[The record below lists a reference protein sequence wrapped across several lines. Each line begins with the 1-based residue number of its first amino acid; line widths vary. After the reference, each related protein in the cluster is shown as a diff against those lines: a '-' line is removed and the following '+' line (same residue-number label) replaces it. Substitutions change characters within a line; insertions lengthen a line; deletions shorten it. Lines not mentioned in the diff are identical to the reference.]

1 MFSIEGDDDA
11 WDESDRLE
19 KEWCE
24 NLLKPDS
31 QQVIASFVAKHRQG
45 IPTEVSALGAGG
57 LNALLRVHFL
67 DGASAVIRFAK
78 PGKTMFPE
86 EKIRIEVA
94 TMRYIQDHTSIPVP
108 FVLHWGTKDESPL
121 GLGAFIIMEYVNYNG
136 SMTVAMQGPV
146 LSRDVA
152 PVIDPNIDEEKLE
165 SLYRQVSGI
174 LLQLSKLEF
183 PLIGAL
189 EEIDEWQWEVR
200 KRPLSMPL
208 NELVR
213 IGTFPRA
220 KLPTGTFQS
229 SSEYIK
235 SLASLHVDHLFH
247 QRNDIIE
254 SETDCRRKYTARKLF
269 QKLAQEKKLV
279 PDSHG
284 PFKFWCDDLRPSN
297 ILLNDRL
304 EIAAVID
311 WEYSYAA
318 PCEYTYSPPWWLLI
332 ERPEYWAGGLA
343 DWTEKY
349 ERRLKTF
356 LKAMTESENAGIAA
370 GQLRED
376 QRLSGRMRESWDSGD
391 FWTVYAAR
399 KSFGFDDAYWAK
411 LDHRFFGPH
420 EGKLED
426 AWMQR
431 LALLDE
437 QTRAG
442 MEPLVAKKLEEMKSR
457 ELAWEPDE

>member
-1 MFSIEGDDDA
+1 MFSIEGDHDA
-11 WDESDRLE
+11 LDESDRLD
-19 KEWCE
+19 KEWYE
-24 NLLKPDS
+24 SLLETDT
-31 QQVIASFVAKHRQG
+31 QQVISRFVAKHRKG
-45 IPTEVSALGAGG
+45 VPTEVRALEAGG
-57 LNALLRVHFL
+57 LNALLRVQFI
-67 DGASAVIRFAK
+67 DGASAVIRFTK

-94 TMRYIQDHTSIPVP
+94 TMRYIQDHTSIPIP
-108 FVLHWGTKDESPL
+108 FVLHWGTKEESPL
-121 GLGAFIIMEYVNYNG
+121 GLGAFIIMEFVNYNG
-136 SMTVAMQGPV
+136 SMTAAMQIPGLSKDIAPV
-146 LSRDVA
+146 L
-152 PVIDPNIDEEKLE
+152 DPNIDEMKLE
-165 SLYRQVSGI
+165 GLYRQVSGV

-200 KRPLSMPL
+200 NRPLSMPL

-213 IGTFPRA
+213 RGTFPRA
-220 KLPTGTFQS
+220 KLPAGSFQS
-229 SSEYIK
+229 SSEYFE

-247 QRNDIIE
+247 QRNDVVE

-269 QKLAQEKKLV
+269 QKLAREKKLI

-284 PFKFWCDDLRPSN
+284 LFKFWCDGLRPSN
-297 ILLNDRL
+297 ILLNDQL

-311 WEYSYAA
+311 WEFSYAA

-332 ERPEYWAGGLA
+332 ERPECWPDGLA

-356 LKAMTESENAGIAA
+356 LKVMTETEDAGIAA

-376 QRLSGRMRESWDSGD
+376 QRLSGWMRESWDSGE
-391 FWTVYAAR
+391 FWTVYATR
-399 KSFGFDDAYWAK
+399 ESFGFDDVYWAK
-411 LDHRFFGPH
+411 LDHQFFGPH

-426 AWMQR
+426 AWMHR
-431 LALLDE
+431 LGLLDE

-442 MEPLVAKKLEEMKSR
+442 MEPLVAKKLEEMKTR
-457 ELAWEPDE
+457 QLAWEPDE